1 MLGLFYCIGRSAGKA
16 VQAKLAMPTATA
28 TYIFYNIIPAAATEA
43 SSTAATTTTAA
54 ATTTTTTTTTTK
66 TTRPLLKFIA
76 IVFVNKTVDVFTQ
89 VRLFNLIYILLFW
102 NLNYLE

>member
-1 MLGLFYCIGRSAGKA
+1 MLGLFYCIGCSAGKA

-28 TYIFYNIIPAAATEA
+28 TYIFHNIIPAAATAAAAAALSTTTA
-43 SSTAATTTTAA
+43 STTTT
-54 ATTTTTTTTTTK
+54 
-66 TTRPLLKFIA
+66 RSLLKCIA
-76 IVFVNKTVDVFTQ
+76 IVFDNKTVDVFTQ

>member
-28 TYIFYNIIPAAATEA
+28 TYIFYNIIPAAATAAAA
-43 SSTAATTTTAA
+43 SSTTTAS
-54 ATTTTTTTTTTK
+54 TTTTTTTT
-66 TTRPLLKFIA
+66 RSLLKFIA
-76 IVFVNKTVDVFTQ
+76 IVFDNKTVDVFTQ

>member
-1 MLGLFYCIGRSAGKA
+1 MLGLFYCIGCSAGKA

-28 TYIFYNIIPAAATEA
+28 TYIFYNIIPAAAAA
-43 SSTAATTTTAA
+43 STTTTTTTAA
-54 ATTTTTTTTTTK
+54 ASSS
-66 TTRPLLKFIA
+66 TTRSLLKFIA
-76 IVFVNKTVDVFTQ
+76 IVFDNKTVDVFTQ

>member
-1 MLGLFYCIGRSAGKA
+1 MLGLFYCIGCSAGKA

-28 TYIFYNIIPAAATEA
+28 TYIFYNIIPAAATAAAA
-43 SSTAATTTTAA
+43 SSTTTAS
-54 ATTTTTTTTTTK
+54 TTTTTTTT
-66 TTRPLLKFIA
+66 RLLLKFIA
-76 IVFVNKTVDVFTQ
+76 IVFDNKTVDVFTQ